1 MWEGALVRIGGK
13 ETSMTISMLQ
23 PNDSHWA
30 EMSPVQTNYINN
42 ENTEGKGY
50 LGSVFI
56 YSAVKKHCNI
66 FFCFMRFNQKALQLQ
81 TLW

>member
-13 ETSMTISMLQ
+13 ETSMTISMHQ

-30 EMSPVQTNYINN
+30 EMNPVQTNYINN

-50 LGSVFI
+50 LG
-56 YSAVKKHCNI
+56 
-66 FFCFMRFNQKALQLQ
+66 
-81 TLW
+81 